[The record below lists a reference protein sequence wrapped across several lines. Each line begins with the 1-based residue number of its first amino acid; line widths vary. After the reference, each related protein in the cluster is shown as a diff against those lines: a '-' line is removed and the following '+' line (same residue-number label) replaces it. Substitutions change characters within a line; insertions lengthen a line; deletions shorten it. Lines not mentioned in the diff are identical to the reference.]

1 MEDKELIKVA
11 EFIEGFYNRKLE
23 KSELIVMRD
32 ELKSYNYDKFV
43 RNIKYPLTR
52 KVRFFN
58 VRELSNII
66 QEDKELDH
74 LRDSLNLDDF
84 DELFEN

>member
-1 MEDKELIKVA
+1 MEDRELIKVA

-32 ELKSYNYDKFV
+32 ELKDYDYDKFM
-43 RNIKYPLTR
+43 RNIKFPLTK
-52 KVRFFN
+52 KVRYFN
-58 VRELSNII
+58 LRELANII
-66 QEDKELDH
+66 EQDKELDH
-74 LRDSLNLDDF
+74 LRDSLNISNF